1 MNWVLAAVVA
11 RLRLVAGG
19 AAAARWHLPAP
30 AFARYCA
37 LMNAHGSVSVSTVAK
52 LAAGVALL
60 AAVTGLAFAS
70 WLDNGA
76 AIFMTMVESGLSW
89 CF

>member
-1 MNWVLAAVVA
+1 
-11 RLRLVAGG
+11 
-19 AAAARWHLPAP
+19 
-30 AFARYCA
+30 
-37 LMNAHGSVSVSTVAK
+37 MNAHGSVSVSMVAK

-76 AIFMTMVESGLSW
+76 AIFMAMVESGLSW